1 MNSKGYTMEKLK
13 PIKRKAGELDNR
25 PPEARKFIEELD
37 EAVNEVIRKSN
48 AGDVLIFDTIEEAHQ
63 WMFKNPNTDKVI
75 GVG

>member
-1 MNSKGYTMEKLK
+1 MEKLK
-13 PIKRKAGELDNR
+13 PIRRKAGELDNLT
-25 PPEARKFIEELD
+25 PEARKFIRELD
-37 EAVNEVIRKSN
+37 KATNEVIRKCN

>member
-1 MNSKGYTMEKLK
+1 MKNIQ
-13 PIKRKAGELDNR
+13 PIKRKAGELDNLS
-25 PPEARKFIEELD
+25 PEARKFIEELD

-48 AGDVLIFDTIEEAHQ
+48 AGDVILFNSIEEAHQ